1 MCQDE
6 DFASTQ
12 MQQRHLQLTNSFY
25 QLSVAGCLG
34 FWTKRILW
42 TWAGS
47 AGKSILTDSQGNK
60 VVLPQPPQTSMHY
73 NDSWISLELCAQLQG
88 LFLRFLQS
96 FRIQQQCSLRHS
108 GLIPTIMQGGL
119 YLPLRIYI
127 SHPNLRHQVKT
138 HVREEGVEKQ
148 RALIRKSPG
157 WLGQAACNLSTCWVI
172 LARFLSIPKAS
183 LTGSRPGLRRLGSAL
198 PPKAAVPLLSS
209 SLVLLRSAQ

>member
-1 MCQDE
+1 MDQPRVMCPTAGFISEVPAVLQNTTAMFSE
-6 DFASTQ
+6 TQWAYSHHYAS
-12 MQQRHLQLTNSFY
+12 
-25 QLSVAGCLG
+25 
-34 FWTKRILW
+34 
-42 TWAGS
+42 GS
-47 AGKSILTDSQGNK
+47 LPASANIHIP
-60 VVLPQPPQTSMHY
+60 PQPQTPGQ
-73 NDSWISLELCAQLQG
+73 NSLPG
-88 LFLRFLQS
+88 
-96 FRIQQQCSLRHS
+96 
-108 GLIPTIMQGGL
+108 
-119 YLPLRIYI
+119 
-127 SHPNLRHQVKT
+127 